1 MRIGQNIADPTGSV
15 IIHQLTKIQ
24 LGSFT
29 GFTIGGETP
38 ASVQLAMKRIGG
50 KTFTVSWFLCVLGK
64 LVI

>member
-50 KTFTVSWFLCVLGK
+50 KTFTVS
-64 LVI
+64 